1 MGVIRSNFFS
11 SHFKLSTHS
20 PGLPK
25 FTNKFSCSYQKKRS
39 AGFGHTPIR
48 TFTGCLRTYKRTVK
62 VNLNNFRFR
71 VYFMVDVQRTRTAE
85 ARLAARRQA
94 RAEAREIRMRELQK
108 QQQEADQQSDKY
120 YDLPSDPVRGR
131 SGREVRSSSF
141 ISSAFSYTSSRRSS
155 EDSTEAVDN
164 SRELRLQIQDIEEKF
179 KKAMVSNAQL
189 DNEKSSL
196 SYNVETLKDELEE
209 MEENLAQIRKD
220 YKEKSRQHGLILVE
234 GEETVMNGD
243 VNCSSSRS
251 TPDSLAQKTENKSVL
266 VSQEVAQILG
276 NAGEGSLDLLLK
288 RYADEKVELLDKIHR
303 LKCDLEEEKQKTAK
317 LEQLTLVHDPQSNGP
332 ETKLLEIQREANK
345 QLGDYKFKLKKAQ
358 QENSTLQSSVSRLES
373 QVLRYKTEAENAEK
387 LEDELK
393 AEKRKLQREV
403 REAQTRIEE
412 LETANCHLQ
421 KRMDKLKSTRNA
433 ILK

>member
-1 MGVIRSNFFS
+1 MATVGSGRKRATE
-11 SHFKLSTHS
+11 KLY
-20 PGLPK
+20 
-25 FTNKFSCSYQKKRS
+25 FTEDQSLDHIACE
-39 AGFGHTPIR
+39 
-48 TFTGCLRTYKRTVK
+48 
-62 VNLNNFRFR
+62 
-71 VYFMVDVQRTRTAE
+71 AE

-220 YKEKSRQHGLILVE
+220 YKEKSRVYDQLVRDSKEIKEEIVFLKENLRRKDDLIEQHGLILVE